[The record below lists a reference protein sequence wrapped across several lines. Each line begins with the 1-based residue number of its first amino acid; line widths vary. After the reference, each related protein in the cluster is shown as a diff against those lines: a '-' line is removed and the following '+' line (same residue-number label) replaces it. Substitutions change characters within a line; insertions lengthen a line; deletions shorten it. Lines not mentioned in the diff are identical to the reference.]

1 MELPINKD
9 PQELN
14 KSVFAGRKY
23 WQWICIALAGAIAV
37 AFTLLFSDKLGATL
51 TGMITA
57 ALVIPLG
64 YIGVFKKN
72 GLDFF
77 EYYSQ
82 KKKNALNQNV
92 FLYVSDIPNQKSL
105 FNEPKGKKKIL
116 KKKGSSGERVGVVVP
131 TITDETDI
139 SEDLYINSK
148 IGDVLIKKEEEK

>member
-1 MELPINKD
+1 MELPINKE

-14 KSVFAGRKY
+14 KSVFSGRKY

-37 AFTLLFSDKLGATL
+37 IFTLLFSEKLGATL

-57 ALVIPLG
+57 VLVIPLG

-77 EYYSQ
+77 EYYNQ

-92 FLYVSDIPNQKSL
+92 FLYVSDIPEQKSI
-105 FNEPKGKKKIL
+105 FNESKRKKTML
-116 KKKGSSGERVGVVVP
+116 KRKNNKDIGVVSS
-131 TITDETDI
+131 TITDDI
-139 SEDLYINSK
+139 SEDLYFEK
-148 IGDVLIKKEEEK
+148 RKVEEEING

>member
-14 KSVFAGRKY
+14 KSVFSGRKY

-37 AFTLLFSDKLGATL
+37 IFTLLFSEKLGATL

-57 ALVIPLG
+57 VLVIPLG

-77 EYYSQ
+77 EYYNQ

-92 FLYVSDIPNQKSL
+92 FLYVSDIPEQKSI
-105 FNEPKGKKKIL
+105 FNESKRKKTML
-116 KKKGSSGERVGVVVP
+116 KRKNKNNKDIGVVSS
-131 TITDETDI
+131 TITDDI
-139 SEDLYINSK
+139 SEDLYFEK
-148 IGDVLIKKEEEK
+148 RKVEEEING

>member
-14 KSVFAGRKY
+14 KSVFSGRKY

-37 AFTLLFSDKLGATL
+37 IFTLLFSEKLGATL

-57 ALVIPLG
+57 VLVIPLG

-77 EYYSQ
+77 EYYNQ

-92 FLYVSDIPNQKSL
+92 FLYVSDIPEQKSI
-105 FNEPKGKKKIL
+105 FNESKRKKTML
-116 KKKGSSGERVGVVVP
+116 KRKNNKDIGVVSS
-131 TITDETDI
+131 TITDDI
-139 SEDLYINSK
+139 SEDLYFEK
-148 IGDVLIKKEEEK
+148 RKVEEEING

>member
-23 WQWICIALAGAIAV
+23 WQWLCIALAGAIAV
-37 AFTLLFSDKLGATL
+37 VFTLFFSEKLGATL

-57 ALVIPLG
+57 ALVVPLG

-82 KKKNALNQNV
+82 KKKNALNQNI

-105 FNEPKGKKKIL
+105 FNEQKTKKRFL
-116 KKKGSSGERVGVVVP
+116 KKKNIPGESVGVVVQ
-131 TITDETDI
+131 TITDETVI

-148 IGDVLIKKEEEK
+148 YSDDLIKKEEEK

>member
-14 KSVFAGRKY
+14 KSVFSGRKY

-37 AFTLLFSDKLGATL
+37 VFTLLFSEKLGATL
-51 TGMITA
+51 TGIITA
-57 ALVIPLG
+57 ALVVPLG

-105 FNEPKGKKKIL
+105 FNEPKGKRKLL
-116 KKKGSSGERVGVVVP
+116 KKKTDFGDNVGKVVP
-131 TITDETDI
+131 IINNETDI
-139 SEDLYINSK
+139 S
-148 IGDVLIKKEEEK
+148 DVLIKKEEGN